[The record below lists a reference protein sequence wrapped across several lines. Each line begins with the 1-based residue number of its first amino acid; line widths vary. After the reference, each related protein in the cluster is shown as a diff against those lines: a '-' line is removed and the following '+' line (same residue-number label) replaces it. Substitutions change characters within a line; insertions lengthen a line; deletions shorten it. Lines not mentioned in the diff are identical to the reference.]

1 MSTIDLN
8 LTEQIIK
15 RLTSSGAISVSIKC
29 GDSQLHLVRGGVGVG
44 DETPRVISHTIG
56 GDDANMHDMHIEQKT
71 LTVNAQLV
79 GSFRNLPKPV
89 QIGQIVMEGQ
99 PLGNIESMSILNEI
113 SSPAPGIISNIH
125 LSEGDPA
132 QYGTVLFEL
141 SEVESPDDEMG
152 I

>member
-15 RLTSSGAISVSIKC
+15 RLTSSGAISLNIKC
-29 GDSQLHLVRGGVGVG
+29 GDSQLHLVRGGVGTNDEKPGAVLSSVG
-44 DETPRVISHTIG
+44 G
-56 GDDANMHDMHIEQKT
+56 GDALQDVQTEPQTIS
-71 LTVNAQLV
+71 VNAQLV
-79 GSFRNLPKPV
+79 GSFRNLQKPV
-89 QIGQIVMEGQ
+89 QIGQIVIEGQ

-141 SEVESPDDEMG
+141 SEVESPDDELG